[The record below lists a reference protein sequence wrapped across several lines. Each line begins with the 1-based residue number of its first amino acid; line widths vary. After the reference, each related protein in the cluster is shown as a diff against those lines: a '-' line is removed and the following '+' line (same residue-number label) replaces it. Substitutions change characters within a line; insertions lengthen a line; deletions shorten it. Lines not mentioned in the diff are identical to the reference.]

1 MVSHSCL
8 DNYVLK
14 EYVDWREVG
23 VNSNGQ
29 PQLP

>member
-1 MVSHSCL
+1 MVSQSCL

-29 PQLP
+29 P

>member
-8 DNYVLK
+8 DNEVLK

-23 VNSNGQ
+23 VTSNGQ
-29 PQLP
+29 P

>member
-23 VNSNGQ
+23 VTSNGQ
-29 PQLP
+29 P